1 MPFPITL
8 RSYLRNPTGKGS
20 ASVARRDIIKRDLEK
35 RYYVL
40 YKNAKDRFKLQ
51 VYLDSQGNYYHHFK
65 IPSEYYHSKGLV
77 YDVVIK
83 FNIPDNGGKFDYTL
97 AKYQLSLFSNSPNFM
112 FTYAYVY
119 NQDGNLIPFLNR
131 KIGQKALN
139 ERPKQRN
146 PNEDHGFEKSVYF
159 AILYIRDNP
168 RLINKNAL
176 DAKKMVI
183 SSFTDKIMSCN
194 QKLKEYKEKKA
205 EYDSP
210 DNMRKRQMD
219 MMNNAT
225 RKTFYDNTSIF
236 RKTDKKK
243 FGRIVP
249 SQKEL
254 KKFEKKN
261 HKKSIA
267 MNHNM
272 DHSMKVNMKVNVKNN
287 NKKKR

>member
-8 RSYLRNPTGKGS
+8 KSYLSNPTGKGS

-40 YKNAKDRFKLQ
+40 YKSAKDKFKLK

-65 IPSEYYHSKGLV
+65 IPSEYYHSKGLS

-83 FNIPDNGGKFDYTL
+83 FNIPNNGGKLDYTL
-97 AKYQLSLFSNSPNFM
+97 SRYQLSLFSNSPNFL

-131 KIGQKALN
+131 KIGQKALT
-139 ERPKQRN
+139 ERPRQRN

-168 RLINKNAL
+168 KLINKNAL
-176 DAKKMVI
+176 DAKKLVI
-183 SSFTDKIMSCN
+183 STFTDKIMSCH

-205 EYDSP
+205 EYDSA
-210 DNMRKRQMD
+210 DNMRKRHAD
-219 MMNNAT
+219 KVA
-225 RKTFYDNTSIF
+225 RASKGTFYDNTSIF
-236 RKTDKKK
+236 RKSGDKKK

-249 SQKEL
+249 NKKEIT
-254 KKFEKKN
+254 KFEKKN
-261 HKKSIA
+261 HGMKVNL
-267 MNHNM
+267 NHSM
-272 DHSMKVNMKVNVKNN
+272 AHSMKINQKVNNR
-287 NKKKR
+287 KK